1 MLQQQATAGFMRH
14 VLAHPASE
22 AQHAKAEKR
31 LAAAEQEAASLTA
44 RVGDPDAV
52 ADKRGHLPAERRS
65 RHLHS
70 LSDWRHG
77 TLRELLRALFVPDY
91 EPPRKP
97 RRKPDPRR
105 GLQRRL
111 REAERQAAD
120 LRKQLAAIDDSSK
133 T

>member
-1 MLQQQATAGFMRH
+1 ML
-14 VLAHPASE
+14 
-22 AQHAKAEKR
+22 
-31 LAAAEQEAASLTA
+31 
-44 RVGDPDAV
+44 PDFG
-52 ADKRGHLPAERRS
+52 ADQWVEMLPP
-65 RHLHS
+65 
-70 LSDWRHG
+70 
-77 TLRELLRALFVPDY
+77 LLRALFAPDY

-111 REAERQAAD
+111 RGAERHAAD